1 MRSRPRSSVSLLFTS
16 CAACA
21 ATAATGPVAAF
32 SNQLP
37 LNEVSLSMQEPPK
50 LATRPKQVRRL
61 PTNRRPKGYWDDP
74 SSITKELSSFWEGIG
89 VSTSSTLPPIPS
101 QQLLNY
107 FGRND
112 LRWAIYRHGGREA
125 VSEWLGGAP
134 IIPGRWKTALA
145 ESHEMRQ
152 LVLDPSNEAGRD
164 LSPFFPP
171 KSPQQLKKRKTESPT
186 GTNTQSGGNKE
197 GDADDATD
205 SDYTTL
211 VRWQHKPGRK
221 PRGYWTEERVM
232 VELLKYLYDYTDE
245 RGRPSVWMPRPSEL
259 SEAGRSDLMGA
270 IGRFGGHRKMCKQL
284 GLVPHNE
291 WHYFEMQ
298 FRLILELREYL
309 ESTDCGGER
318 DIDCPEEY
326 CLPQAT
332 TILNDDDDKYQSLYD
347 LIQYFGGRKFVASK
361 LGLKLCCTGSKR
373 KGRRGGDLQMSFG
386 KFNLDFAIRLLG
398 FIRNDH
404 LSKRPP
410 LKPATI
416 RIPTRQYLMAMGETQ
431 IAEEIEVYGGPE
443 NVARRLGLD
452 VF

>member
-1 MRSRPRSSVSLLFTS
+1 
-16 CAACA
+16 
-21 ATAATGPVAAF
+21 
-32 SNQLP
+32 
-37 LNEVSLSMQEPPK
+37 
-50 LATRPKQVRRL
+50 
-61 PTNRRPKGYWDDP
+61 
-74 SSITKELSSFWEGIG
+74 
-89 VSTSSTLPPIPS
+89 
-101 QQLLNY
+101 
-107 FGRND
+107 
-112 LRWAIYRHGGREA
+112 
-125 VSEWLGGAP
+125 
-134 IIPGRWKTALA
+134 
-145 ESHEMRQ
+145 
-152 LVLDPSNEAGRD
+152 
-164 LSPFFPP
+164 
-171 KSPQQLKKRKTESPT
+171 
-186 GTNTQSGGNKE
+186 
-197 GDADDATD
+197 
-205 SDYTTL
+205 
-211 VRWQHKPGRK
+211 
-221 PRGYWTEERVM
+221 
-232 VELLKYLYDYTDE
+232 
-245 RGRPSVWMPRPSEL
+245 
-259 SEAGRSDLMGA
+259 
-270 IGRFGGHRKMCKQL
+270 MCKQL

-431 IAEEIEVYGGPE
+431 IAEEIDVYGGHE